1 MLESV
6 YYYLKEF
13 GFNDKEIDFFEDE
26 NEDMFSTN
34 NIEIEK
40 NINFLF
46 DKGLEHEEVLD
57 VIRRNPDML
66 TVKNNRLEAYDKI
79 FNNELDM
86 DNDKIFNN
94 ELDMDNDMIKKLILS
109 YPDTYVESPID
120 LQNIIN
126 YLKEKKYDK
135 EYIRNLIID
144 NPKIISMDLSE
155 FEKEIILK

>member
-13 GFNDKEIDFFEDE
+13 GFNDKDIDFFEDE

-46 DKGLEHEEVLD
+46 DKGLEKEEILD
-57 VIRRNPDML
+57 VIRKNPDML
-66 TVKNNRLEAYDKI
+66 TVKNNRLETY
-79 FNNELDM
+79 
-86 DNDKIFNN
+86 DKIFNN
-94 ELDMDNDMIKKLILS
+94 ELDMDNDMIKNLIIS

-126 YLKEKKYDK
+126 YLKEKKYDM

>member
-46 DKGLEHEEVLD
+46 EKGLEHEEVLD
-57 VIRRNPDML
+57 VIRKNPDML

-86 DNDKIFNN
+86 DND
-94 ELDMDNDMIKKLILS
+94 MIKKLIIS

-135 EYIRNLIID
+135 EYIKNLIID

>member
-46 DKGLEHEEVLD
+46 DKGLEKEEVLD

-86 DNDKIFNN
+86 DND
-94 ELDMDNDMIKKLILS
+94 MIKKLIIS

-135 EYIRNLIID
+135 EYIRNLMID

>member
-46 DKGLEHEEVLD
+46 DKGLEKEEVLD

-86 DNDKIFNN
+86 DND
-94 ELDMDNDMIKKLILS
+94 MIKKLIIS

-126 YLKEKKYDK
+126 YLEEKKYDK

>member
-86 DNDKIFNN
+86 DND
-94 ELDMDNDMIKKLILS
+94 MIKKLILS

>member
-46 DKGLEHEEVLD
+46 DKGLEKEEVLD

-86 DNDKIFNN
+86 DND
-94 ELDMDNDMIKKLILS
+94 MIKKLSIS
-109 YPDTYVESPID
+109 CPDTYVESPID

-126 YLKEKKYDK
+126 YLEEKKYDK

>member
-46 DKGLEHEEVLD
+46 DKGLEKEEVLD
-57 VIRRNPDML
+57 VIRKNPDML
-66 TVKNNRLEAYDKI
+66 TVKNNRLEAY
-79 FNNELDM
+79 
-86 DNDKIFNN
+86 DKIFNN

-144 NPKIISMDLSE
+144 NPRIISMDLSE

>member
-46 DKGLEHEEVLD
+46 DKGLEKEEVLD

-86 DNDKIFNN
+86 DND
-94 ELDMDNDMIKKLILS
+94 MIKKLIIS

>member
-46 DKGLEHEEVLD
+46 EKGLEHEEVLD
-57 VIRRNPDML
+57 VIRKNPDML

-86 DNDKIFNN
+86 DND
-94 ELDMDNDMIKKLILS
+94 MIKKLIIS

>member
-46 DKGLEHEEVLD
+46 DKGLEKEEVLD

-86 DNDKIFNN
+86 DND
-94 ELDMDNDMIKKLILS
+94 MIKKLIIS

-126 YLKEKKYDK
+126 YLEEKKYDK
-135 EYIRNLIID
+135 EYIRNLMID

>member
-6 YYYLKEF
+6 YYYLKDF

-86 DNDKIFNN
+86 DND
-94 ELDMDNDMIKKLILS
+94 MIKKLIIS